1 MNEKHLNSLDGM
13 TRKELTLYRTWRPKS
28 DVDRLYKKA
37 EAKQLV
43 SMENQTGEMA

>member
-1 MNEKHLNSLDGM
+1 MNKKHLDSLDGI
-13 TRKELTLYRTWRPKS
+13 TRKELTLYPDPKS